1 MRIMH
6 KIHREDRRQYVE
18 FKMIAKNKATL
29 KNNWTATEV
38 EALFALPFADLLF
51 QSHQVHRAYHD
62 PNAVQVSCLLSVKT
76 GACPE
81 NCAYC
86 PQSGHYDTGVQKEK
100 LWSVNDVVEQAKN
113 AKNNG
118 ATRFCMGASWRDL
131 PDRELPKVKEMIT
144 AVKALGLET
153 CLTAGMLTAPQA
165 ETLKQSGLDYY
176 NHNLDT
182 SPEYY
187 EKIITTRT
195 YDERI
200 NTLTAVRE
208 AGISVCC
215 GGIVG
220 MGEAETDRVGLLLQL
235 ANLPQHPDSVPIN
248 QLIPIP
254 GTPLADAPPIHAIDF
269 VKTIAVARIM
279 MPKAFIRLSAGR
291 VEMSDEMQAL
301 SFFAGANSI
310 HTGEKLLVTELEG
323 YDADVALFDKL
334 GIHPHQPEGFVSDCT
349 PA

>member
-1 MRIMH
+1 MMT
-6 KIHREDRRQYVE
+6 D
-18 FKMIAKNKATL
+18 NKSTTNTIRNDWSVA
-29 KNNWTATEV
+29 EV
-38 EALFALPFADLLF
+38 EKLFSLPFADLLF
-51 QSHQVHRAYHD
+51 QAQLIHRQNHD

-86 PQSGHYDTGVQKEK
+86 PQSAHYDTGVKAEK
-100 LWSVNDVVEQAKN
+100 FWAVTDIVEQAKN

-131 PDRELPKVKEMIT
+131 PDREVPKVAEMIT

-153 CLTAGMLTAPQA
+153 CLTAGMLTEPQA
-165 ETLKQSGLDYY
+165 QTLKQSGLDYY

-182 SPEYY
+182 SPEFYDN
-187 EKIITTRT
+187 IITTRT
-195 YDERI
+195 YEERI

-215 GGIVG
+215 GGILG
-220 MGEAETDRVGLLLQL
+220 MGEAQSDRVGLLLQL
-235 ANLPQHPDSVPIN
+235 ANLPQHPESVPIN

-254 GTPLADAPPIHAIDF
+254 GTPLADAPPVHSIDF
-269 VKTIAVARIM
+269 ARTIAVARIM
-279 MPKAFIRLSAGR
+279 MPKSFIRLSAGR

-301 SFFAGANSI
+301 CFLAGANSI
-310 HTGEKLLVTELEG
+310 HTGEKLLVTKLEG
-323 YDADVALFDKL
+323 YDADVVLFNKL
-334 GIHPHQPEGFVSDCT
+334 GIHSYQPEGFVADSVT
-349 PA
+349 A